1 MSHQNTTFSQI
12 LQLIPRHDFEKLV
25 NKHNGEAHSKGFSS
39 WSQFTAMLF
48 GQLSSQSGLRGIE
61 SGLTINKNSF
71 YHLGI
76 KDVKRST
83 LAYANKKRS
92 HEIYQ
97 DLFYSLLKRLH
108 GNNQKHKFRFK
119 NPLFSIDASTIDL
132 CLNLFPWAEFRKEK
146 GGIKLHVKLNHSGY
160 IPSFVSVTTAKVHEM
175 NAIREMPMKKDDV
188 LVFDRGYN
196 DFKQFSNYCDKGIYF
211 VTRIK
216 KNASYKVMTV
226 ADTKKYKNIGFDKT
240 IKMTGYK
247 TQKDCLQ
254 ELRIVESYDPETDKT
269 IVLLTNQLQ
278 WSPKTISAIY
288 KDRWQIEVFFKTIK
302 QNLKIKSFFG
312 TSRNAVLTQI
322 WISMI
327 SFLLLKFLV
336 DSSSAVWTV
345 GSLMAVIPV
354 LIFLKKD
361 IWLWLNKLKPDI
373 KHQNL
378 FTGQMEM
385 FL

>member
-1 MSHQNTTFSQI
+1 MSHQNTTFGQI

-25 NKHNGEAHSKGFSS
+25 NKHNGEAYSKGFSS
-39 WSQFTAMLF
+39 WSHFTAMLF

-76 KDVKRST
+76 KEVKRST
-83 LAYANKKRS
+83 LAYANKNRS

-97 DLFYSLLKRLH
+97 DLFYSLLEKLH
-108 GNNQKHKFRFK
+108 SNKKKHKFRFK
-119 NPLFSIDASTIDL
+119 NPLYSIDASTIDL
-132 CLNLFPWAEFRKEK
+132 CLNLFPWADFRKAK
-146 GGIKLHVKLNHSGY
+146 GGIKMHVKLDHSGY
-160 IPSFVSVTTAKVHEM
+160 IPSFVSVTTAKIHEM
-175 NAIREMPMKKDDV
+175 NTVRDMPMKKGDV

-216 KNASYKVMTV
+216 KNAVYDVISESNT
-226 ADTKKYKNIGFDKT
+226 DKYKNIGYDKT
-240 IKMTGYK
+240 IKMTGFY
-247 TQKDCLQ
+247 TGKDCHHK
-254 ELRIVESYDPETDKT
+254 LRIIESYDSETDKT
-269 IVLLTNQLQ
+269 ITLLTNHYS
-278 WSPKTISAIY
+278 WSPRTISAIY

-312 TSRNAVLTQI
+312 TSKNAVLTQI

-336 DSSSAVWTV
+336 DSSSEVWTV

-361 IWLWLNKLKPDI
+361 IWLWLNKLNPDREY
-373 KHQNL
+373 QQLLNN
-378 FTGQMEM
+378 QMEL